1 MTVQQAEKFEQ
12 VRSEVDGE
20 QLRLIYER
28 ALTFEHDYLYQE
40 ALRVYDELLTRVD
53 YYEDSRARRE
63 TLASYIKNAERLYE
77 EAGSSGE
84 KEEELSLLRQ
94 IEIFWPEYL
103 DIQVRI
109 TSLEKASN

>member
-1 MTVQQAEKFEQ
+1 MTVQQSERFEH

-28 ALTFEHDYLYQE
+28 ALTFEHDYLYQD
-40 ALRVYDELLTRVD
+40 ALQVYDELLARVD

-63 TLASYIKNAERLYE
+63 TLASYIKNAERLYQG
-77 EAGSSGE
+77 AASCGD

-103 DIQVRI
+103 DIQARI